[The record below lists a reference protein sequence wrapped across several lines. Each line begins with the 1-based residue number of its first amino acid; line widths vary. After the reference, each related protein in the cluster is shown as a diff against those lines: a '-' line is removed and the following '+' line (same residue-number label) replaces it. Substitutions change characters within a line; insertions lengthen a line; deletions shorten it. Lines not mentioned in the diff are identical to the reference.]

1 MNTGSIRKV
10 ARETIV
16 VALLSLMSMSMSA
29 CTIAPNHSLASETSH
44 QSQVAA
50 NDYANRCGEQT
61 ALLKHEIAL
70 CRSVP
75 LITVP
80 LQ

>member
-1 MNTGSIRKV
+1 MQTNRNI
-10 ARETIV
+10 ARATIV
-16 VALLSLMSMSMSA
+16 AALLSLISGCMVA
-29 CTIAPNHSLASETSH
+29 HNNSLESERS
-44 QSQVAA
+44 SQNQLSA

-75 LITVP
+75 LITMP
-80 LQ
+80 LTQ

>member
-1 MNTGSIRKV
+1 MKTRRIRTV
-10 ARETIV
+10 ARAPIV
-16 VALLSLMSMSMSA
+16 VALLSLMSGWMNA
-29 CTIAPNHSLASETSH
+29 CTIAPNHSLESETSH
-44 QSQVAA
+44 QNQVVA
-50 NDYANRCGEQT
+50 NDYSNRCGEQT

-80 LQ
+80 

>member
-1 MNTGSIRKV
+1 MKTNGIRNI
-10 ARETIV
+10 ARATIV
-16 VALLSLMSMSMSA
+16 AAVLSLMSG
-29 CTIAPNHSLASETSH
+29 CTIAPNRSLESVAS
-44 QSQVAA
+44 QQNQVSA

>member
-1 MNTGSIRKV
+1 MKANSIRNI
-10 ARETIV
+10 ARATIV
-16 VALLSLMSMSMSA
+16 GAVLSLMSG
-29 CTIAPNHSLASETSH
+29 CTIAPNHSLESVAR
-44 QSQVAA
+44 QQNQVSA

-70 CRSVP
+70 CRAVP
-75 LITVP
+75 LIMVP

>member
-1 MNTGSIRKV
+1 MKTNSIRNITR
-10 ARETIV
+10 ATIV
-16 VALLSLMSMSMSA
+16 AAVLSLMSG
-29 CTIAPNHSLASETSH
+29 CTIAPNHSLESVAS
-44 QSQVAA
+44 QQNQVSA